1 MHRKSGGWWAGLV
14 KHLPSGWNV
23 EARPDCAD
31 PGAECGGVAAS
42 SSVATLT
49 VTAGCLDPALGA
61 AVQSVK
67 REAAKNVVKYQDGDP
82 SQGAAPHLSLHT
94 IH

>member
-1 MHRKSGGWWAGLV
+1 MYGKFGGWWAGLV
-14 KHLPSGWNV
+14 KHLPSVWNV
-23 EARPDCAD
+23 AGRPDCAD
-31 PGAECGGVAAS
+31 PGAECGGG
-42 SSVATLT
+42 SSVLISSYPHRDG
-49 VTAGCLDPALGA
+49 GCLDPAPGA